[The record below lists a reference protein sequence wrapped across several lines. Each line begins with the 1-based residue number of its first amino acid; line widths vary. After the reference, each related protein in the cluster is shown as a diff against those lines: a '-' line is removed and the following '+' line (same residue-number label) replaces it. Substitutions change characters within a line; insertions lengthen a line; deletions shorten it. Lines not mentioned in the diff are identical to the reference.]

1 MKLTVSS
8 YTIYIN
14 TAIKYPVDLIPT
26 LLSLSTTRL
35 PFHILQ
41 NSLSQVSIYLSKF
54 RTRLSANHA
63 LHLRRLV
70 IFLDALKKYASVW
83 LEKKKGD
90 KNVKERVE
98 VMTVGELMQR
108 LGRKVEGIN
117 MLEVEEYLRSSKVF
131 RYLYSRGVSSSK
143 FYFTDCKEDQWLFR

>member
-1 MKLTVSS
+1 MKHS
-8 YTIYIN
+8 
-14 TAIKYPVDLIPT
+14 ADLIPT

-41 NSLSQVSIYLSKF
+41 TSLSQVAIYLSKF

-70 IFLDALKKYASVW
+70 IFLDALKKYAMEW
-83 LEKKKGD
+83 LENKKND
-90 KNVKERVE
+90 KNSKDRVE

-108 LGRKVEGIN
+108 LGRKAEGIN
-117 MLEVEEYLRSSKVF
+117 MLEVEEYLRSSKVP
-131 RYLYSRGVSSSK
+131 RSLYWRWGVSGSK
-143 FYFTDCKEDQWLFR
+143 CVSTDCKEDQRLFR